1 MDIKGRVAANIRQAM
16 ADQDL
21 TAAELARRLDDHER
35 QIRRWRNGEVT
46 PKLDS
51 LARLAMELDRDPS
64 WFYMDH
70 GGQVAA

>member
-1 MDIKGRVAANIRQAM
+1 MDIKGRVATNIRQAM

-70 GGQVAA
+70 EAQAAA